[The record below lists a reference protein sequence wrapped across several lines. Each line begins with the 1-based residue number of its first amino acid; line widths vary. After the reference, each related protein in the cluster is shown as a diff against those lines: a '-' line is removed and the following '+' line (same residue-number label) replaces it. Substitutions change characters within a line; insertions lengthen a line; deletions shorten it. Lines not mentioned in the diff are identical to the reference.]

1 MVGVEYMLLGVEPTA
16 QRRALAFQS
25 LAIVFHNNANRYY
38 TDREVRTLIYLACH
52 LVWRAE
58 KFVEAYRP

>member
-1 MVGVEYMLLGVEPTA
+1 VGDGLVE
-16 QRRALAFQS
+16 RAD
-25 LAIVFHNNANRYY
+25 ANRYY